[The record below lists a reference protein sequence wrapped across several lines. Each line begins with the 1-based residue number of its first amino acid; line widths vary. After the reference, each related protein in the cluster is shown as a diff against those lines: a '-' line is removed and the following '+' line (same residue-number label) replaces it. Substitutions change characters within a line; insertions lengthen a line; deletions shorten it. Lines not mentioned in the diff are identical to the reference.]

1 MTEKTFTV
9 TGMTCAACSA
19 AVERQTLAVD
29 GVASAEVSLLM
40 RRLKVAC
47 DDGVADEQII
57 DAVKKAGYGVVLPD
71 ETAEKKKEAGEPA
84 PAKGAAAAWIVS
96 AVISLMLFYLGM
108 GHMLSLPLPAAFA
121 ASPLLNAFTQFLL
134 LLPVLY
140 LNRGIL
146 ISGMTAL
153 FHRSP
158 NMNSLVSLGVIASA
172 VSGLVTI
179 YLLILDS
186 ASAGMAAFDSA
197 AMILTF
203 ISLGKWLES
212 RAERKTT
219 GAVRALVSLAP
230 KTACV
235 LRDGVETVIDAAL
248 LQIGDVIRTRPGET
262 VAADGVIVSGSSY
275 IDQSAVT
282 GEGLPVE
289 KNVGDKVIGGTVNTT
304 GTFTF
309 RAESV
314 GADTVFSKIIELVEN
329 AAASKAPI
337 AALADKVS
345 AVFVPC
351 VMAVS
356 LLTLIL
362 NLVFGAGAYASIMRA
377 ITVLVISCPCALGL
391 ATPTAVT
398 VASGVAASNGV
409 LVKDAA
415 ALQNL
420 ARADTI
426 LFDKTGTITNGAPV
440 VESFSLSSGETEA
453 FCLSRAA
460 AVEALSSHP
469 LAAAVLD
476 FCRSR
481 QAEPLEASDFRT
493 ETGIGVSALVAGERW
508 WLGGEKQLAALGL
521 SERYAGQYAQA
532 SGGGKT
538 ALALCREHEACCF
551 FSVYDAPRPDSAGIV
566 GELQKTGLS
575 VLLVTGDAAPAANA
589 VAEAVGISEVLSSV
603 LPDGK
608 AEAVERLKADG
619 KTVCMVGDGI
629 NDAPA
634 LTLADVGIAVSDGTD
649 VAIESADMII
659 TGGSVAGVLR
669 ARLLALKTMRI
680 IKQNLFWALVYN
692 SVGIPLAAGLFGF
705 TLNPMFGA
713 AAMSLSS
720 IFVVSNALRIYLF
733 HPKFSKDKRSEAMFF
748 QNKNKSNAD
757 TRTLI
762 VENMSCK
769 HCSARVEAAL
779 SALDGVESAKVDLK
793 KKTAVVKLAHT
804 VDDGALTAAVENAG
818 YHVSSIS

>member
-440 VESFSLSSGETEA
+440 
-453 FCLSRAA
+453 
-460 AVEALSSHP
+460 
-469 LAAAVLD
+469 
-476 FCRSR
+476 
-481 QAEPLEASDFRT
+481 
-493 ETGIGVSALVAGERW
+493 W
-508 WLGGEKQLAALGL
+508 
-521 SERYAGQYAQA
+521 
-532 SGGGKT
+532 
-538 ALALCREHEACCF
+538 
-551 FSVYDAPRPDSAGIV
+551 
-566 GELQKTGLS
+566 
-575 VLLVTGDAAPAANA
+575 
-589 VAEAVGISEVLSSV
+589 
-603 LPDGK
+603 
-608 AEAVERLKADG
+608 
-619 KTVCMVGDGI
+619 
-629 NDAPA
+629 
-634 LTLADVGIAVSDGTD
+634 
-649 VAIESADMII
+649 
-659 TGGSVAGVLR
+659 
-669 ARLLALKTMRI
+669 
-680 IKQNLFWALVYN
+680 
-692 SVGIPLAAGLFGF
+692 
-705 TLNPMFGA
+705 
-713 AAMSLSS
+713 
-720 IFVVSNALRIYLF
+720 
-733 HPKFSKDKRSEAMFF
+733 
-748 QNKNKSNAD
+748 
-757 TRTLI
+757 
-762 VENMSCK
+762 
-769 HCSARVEAAL
+769 
-779 SALDGVESAKVDLK
+779 
-793 KKTAVVKLAHT
+793 
-804 VDDGALTAAVENAG
+804 
-818 YHVSSIS
+818 